1 MKQFTTDDMI
11 RFLYNEMTTEE
22 TQQFLQSIQQDWTL
36 REAFEQLKQ
45 TKDCLDSSVAS
56 PRKSTV
62 NAILQYAELPE
73 GVTH

>member
-22 TQQFLQSIQQDWTL
+22 TQQFLQAIQQDWTL

-45 TKDCLDSSVAS
+45 SKDCLDSSSVAS
-56 PRKSTV
+56 PR
-62 NAILQYAELPE
+62 NFAICRIE
-73 GVTH
+73 

>member
-1 MKQFTTDDMI
+1 MI

-36 REAFEQLKQ
+36 REAFERLKQ
-45 TKDCLDSSVAS
+45 SKDCLDSSVAS

-62 NAILQYAELPE
+62 NAILQYAGLNE

>member
-1 MKQFTTDDMI
+1 MI

-22 TQQFLQSIQQDWTL
+22 TQIFLQAMQQDWTL
-36 REAFEQLKQ
+36 KEAFENLKQ
-45 TKDCLDSSVAS
+45 SKDCLDTSLSS

-62 NAILQYAELPE
+62 NAILQYAEQQE

>member
-1 MKQFTTDDMI
+1 MKQFTTEDMI

-22 TQQFLQSIQQDWTL
+22 TQIFLQAMQQDWTL
-36 REAFEQLKQ
+36 KEAFENLKQ
-45 TKDCLDSSVAS
+45 SKDCLDTSLSS

-62 NAILQYAELPE
+62 NAILQYAEQQE